1 MTEYAPQIVSKL
13 TVIAPICLNKL
24 FVFSDQCSQALMTH
38 NDIKYCSELPVWVC
52 NFIFSCYFALI
63 VCNYFC
69 FVSLWLLALVT
80 FTFKR
85 SVCFVFIFPCV
96 SLIQMYQL
104 LCPVEEIICGQ
115 RITTHLSPHHT
126 KHTQIDNKNQLR
138 KKLSD
143 FPLISTI
150 QNFQLRFNLNETL
163 N

>member
-38 NDIKYCSELPVWVC
+38 NDIKFCSELPVWVC

-69 FVSLWLLALVT
+69 FVSLWRLALVT

-104 LCPVEEIICGQ
+104 CVQWKKLFVVRG
-115 RITTHLSPHHT
+115 SPH
-126 KHTQIDNKNQLR
+126 IYLR
-138 KKLSD
+138 IILNTHKL
-143 FPLISTI
+143 IIRT
-150 QNFQLRFNLNETL
+150 N
-163 N
+163 